1 MILQALYDLAQ
12 REGLMEDPDFEPK
25 PVAWLVRLSDKGELL
40 GIVGTHVTGPG
51 TGKGPAKGVA
61 KPFMIPRQPTGK
73 SGTKAPASFFVDNAK
88 YVFGLTTKDKKFS
101 AKEGQE
107 KCKAFRDLIA
117 ECAAHTSDQGA
128 NAVLKFLEDVAQG
141 HVRISLDEKCNS
153 NDLFAF
159 VVSPDTDQLVHQRD
173 QVRNF
178 WKQKRRTVDSE
189 KIPSKICLVSGK
201 PTHTNHLFPLIRKVP
216 GKGTAK
222 GIALVSFNKSAF
234 KSYGWEGNANAPISR
249 DAAESCSTALNR
261 LLHPAYPKQSGG
273 TWSRRN
279 LQLSSDTVVC
289 FWSPKPDSD
298 FCSAFAGLLEA
309 NPDEVKEL
317 YRSLWR
323 GKLADIDDPSA
334 FYALTL
340 SGTQGRAI
348 VRDWF
353 ESTVAVVAHNLA
365 SHFQDLK
372 IVRYTPLRRDLSP
385 QLSLRTLLE
394 ALATNGKKETI
405 PPQFAAA
412 MVQAALHGTQYPLSI
427 LQRAIERTRA
437 EIGRKPSEIS
447 KQKWEDIR
455 DARAALIKA
464 VLNRRRRFLSAPHY
478 QEVLPAMD
486 PLNNSQ
492 GYILGRLLAVL
503 ECLQQTALG
512 KDVNATV
519 VDRYFSGASASP
531 KSVFVR
537 LLKNARHH
545 VSKIKGDG
553 SKYGLALRLDR
564 IVDEVA
570 ERFDPKDN
578 GFPAHL
584 DLEQQG
590 LFILG
595 YHQMRNWLRLYGE
608 ERDLWEKEHPTAP
621 RPYLWNANQEFNAK
635 KEEEQS
641 Q

>member
-12 REGLMEDPDFEPK
+12 EERLMEDPDFELK
-25 PVAWLVRLSDKGELL
+25 PVAWLVRLSDMGKLL
-40 GIVGTHVTGPG
+40 GIVGTHVAEP
-51 TGKGPAKGVA
+51 GKGKKPAKEIA
-61 KPFMIPRQPTGK
+61 KTFPIPRQPTGR

-88 YVFGLTTKDKKFS
+88 YVFGLPTKDKKFS
-101 AKEGQE
+101 ADEGRE
-107 KCKAFRDLIA
+107 KAALFRELIA
-117 ECAAHTSDQGA
+117 ECALQTSDHGA
-128 NAVLKFLEDVAQG
+128 NAVLKFLADVAQDR
-141 HVRISLDEKCNS
+141 VKVTLDAKCNS

-159 VVSPDTDQLVHQRD
+159 VVSPDIDRLVHDRD
-173 QVRNF
+173 PIRNF
-178 WKQKRRTVDSE
+178 WKEKRKNVDSE
-189 KIPSKICLVSGK
+189 KIPSNICLVSGES
-201 PTHTNHLFPLIRKVP
+201 TGTNHLFPLIRKLP
-216 GKGTAK
+216 GGTTS
-222 GIALVSFNKSAF
+222 GVALVSFNKDAF

-279 LQLSSDTVVC
+279 LQLSADTVVC
-289 FWSPKPDSD
+289 FWSPKVDSD

-353 ESTVAVVAHNLA
+353 ESTVAVVARNLGN
-365 SHFQDLK
+365 HFQDLE
-372 IVRYTPLRRDLSP
+372 IVRNTPPPKGRDLPP
-385 QLSLRTLLE
+385 QFALGTLLE
-394 ALATNGKKETI
+394 ALAPSGKREDI
-405 PPQFAAA
+405 PPPLAAA

-437 EIGRKPSEIS
+437 EIGRDE
-447 KQKWEDIR
+447 WADMNRR

-464 VLNRRRRFLSAPHY
+464 VLNRRRRLLSVPHY

-486 PLNNSQ
+486 PNNNSQ
-492 GYILGRLLAVL
+492 GYILGRLLAVI
-503 ECLQQTALG
+503 ERLQQEAIG
-512 KDVNATV
+512 DVNASV
-519 VDRYFSGASASP
+519 IDRYFSGASASP
-531 KSVFVR
+531 KSVYVR
-537 LLKNARHH
+537 LLKNTRHH
-545 VSKIKGDG
+545 VSKLKGDG
-553 SKYGLALRLDR
+553 EKYGLALRLDK
-564 IVDEVA
+564 IIDDVA
-570 ERFDPKDN
+570 ERFDPKHN
-578 GFPAHL
+578 GFPSHL

-595 YHQMRNWLRLYGE
+595 YHQMRKWLWLSRGD
-608 ERDLWEKEHPTAP
+608 RDIWEKEHPTAP
-621 RPYLWNANQEFNAK
+621 RSYTWNANKEFNTK
-635 KEEEQS
+635 KEEEQG

>member
-12 REGLMEDPDFEPK
+12 RESLMEEPDFEPK

-40 GIVGTHVTGPG
+40 GIVGTHVTEP
-51 TGKGPAKGVA
+51 GKGKKPAKEIA
-61 KPFMIPRQPTGK
+61 KAFSIPRQPTGR

-88 YVFGLTTKDKKFS
+88 YVFGLPTKDKKFS

-107 KCKAFRDLIA
+107 KAALFREQIA
-117 ECAAHTSDQGA
+117 ECATRTRDQGA
-128 NAVLKFLEDVAQG
+128 DAVLRFLEDVAEER
-141 HVRISLDEKCNS
+141 VKVTLDEKRNS

-173 QVRNF
+173 GIRDF
-178 WKQKRRTVDSE
+178 WKQKRGTVNSE
-189 KIPSKICLVSGK
+189 QVPSSICLVSGK
-201 PTHTNHLFPLIRKVP
+201 QTQTSHLFPLIRRVP
-216 GKGTAK
+216 GGTTS
-222 GIALVSFNKSAF
+222 GVALVSFNKDAF
-234 KSYGWEGNANAPISR
+234 KSYGWEANANAPISR
-249 DAAESCSTALNR
+249 NAAESCATALNR
-261 LLHPAYPKQSGG
+261 LLHSAYPAQPGR
-273 TWSRRN
+273 TLPRRN
-279 LQLSSDTVVC
+279 LQLSADTVVC
-289 FWSPKPDSD
+289 FWSPKSDSD

-353 ESTVAVVAHNLA
+353 ESTVAVVARNLA
-365 SHFQDLK
+365 SHFQELD
-372 IVRYTPLRRDLSP
+372 IVRNAPLPKGRDLPP
-385 QLSLRTLLE
+385 QFALGTLLE
-394 ALATNGKKETI
+394 ALAPNGKREDI
-405 PPQFAAA
+405 PPPLAAA

-437 EIGRKPSEIS
+437 EIGRDE
-447 KQKWEDIR
+447 WADMNRR
-455 DARAALIKA
+455 DARAAIIKA

-486 PLNNSQ
+486 PINNSQ

-503 ECLQQTALG
+503 ERLQQEAIG
-512 KDVNATV
+512 DVNASV

-531 KSVFVR
+531 KSVYVR

-545 VSKIKGDG
+545 VSKLKGEG
-553 SKYGLALRLDR
+553 EKYGLALRLDK
-564 IVDEVA
+564 IIDDVA
-570 ERFDPKDN
+570 DCFDPKHN
-578 GFPAHL
+578 GFPSHL

-595 YHQMRNWLRLYGE
+595 YHQMRKWLWLSRGD
-608 ERDLWEKEHPTAP
+608 RDTWEKEHPTAP
-621 RPYLWNANQEFNAK
+621 RAYSWNANKEFNTK
-635 KEEEQS
+635 KEEEQG